1 MRFLLSKELDVLCG
15 VLQVSML
22 GPILF
27 NIYIYIYI
35 YIHDLVFVDV
45 SDMSSDIG
53 NYVDYIS
60 PYKCAPCYDKC
71 H

>member
-1 MRFLLSKELDVLCG
+1 MGFLLSKELDVLCG

-22 GPILF
+22 DPILLYI
-27 NIYIYIYI
+27 IY
-35 YIHDLVFVDV
+35 DV

-60 PYKCAPCYDKC
+60 PYECAPCYDKC

>member
-1 MRFLLSKELDVLCG
+1 MGFLLSKELDVLCG

-22 GPILF
+22 DPILLY
-27 NIYIYIYI
+27 IYIYIYI
-35 YIHDLVFVDV
+35 YVYDLVFVDV

-60 PYKCAPCYDKC
+60 PYECAPCYDKC